1 MKSTIS
7 QIHHS
12 RYMESFNNFRFQ
24 KQRRGEQGKGTTAG
38 KGNRGDRLY
47 MFANRQSRG
56 RKQRSR
62 GGGHTDLGRRPAG
75 RSFWRRRRRDRRGGA
90 RPAGTSSS
98 RRKETGGEQRRR
110 RVLPGGEEARRRD
123 LLPGEQRSRRD
134 LLPGGGR
141 GRGEY
146 DFLSPSPPYPSPAQ
160 QRAAFSR
167 AWSSA
172 RALARGAILSR
183 AMARVARLARFC
195 AA

>member
-1 MKSTIS
+1 MQMQSIIS

-62 GGGHTDLGRRPAG
+62 GGHTDLGRRPTG

-110 RVLPGGEEARRRD
+110 WVLPGGEEARQRD

-134 LLPGGGR
+134 LLPSGEEHDPR
-141 GRGEY
+141 G
-146 DFLSPSPPYPSPAQ
+146 
-160 QRAAFSR
+160 
-167 AWSSA
+167 
-172 RALARGAILSR
+172 
-183 AMARVARLARFC
+183 
-195 AA
+195 

>member
-1 MKSTIS
+1 
-7 QIHHS
+7 
-12 RYMESFNNFRFQ
+12 MESFNNFRFK

-62 GGGHTDLGRRPAG
+62 GGGHTDLGRRPTG

-183 AMARVARLARFC
+183 AMARVARLARFR

>member
-1 MKSTIS
+1 
-7 QIHHS
+7 
-12 RYMESFNNFRFQ
+12 
-24 KQRRGEQGKGTTAG
+24 
-38 KGNRGDRLY
+38 

-90 RPAGTSSS
+90 RPAGMSSS

-160 QRAAFSR
+160 QRAAFFPRLELCAR
-167 AWSSA
+167 AHPWSHSFTRDGPHRPPSSIPRRLGLLGAAESPPSSA
-172 RALARGAILSR
+172 
-183 AMARVARLARFC
+183 
-195 AA
+195 